1 LMRRT
6 HPFPALA
13 IVVVAGIVLTACRGL
28 GGSPPPT
35 TAREAARLVIAQESR
50 FVGIAPRDDN
60 LIGQAAWYDVQAS
73 GDGWQ
78 VTVRIGWGDCPA
90 GCISRHSWVYAVA
103 RDGKVELTREDGNPL
118 PGTPGIRG
126 IATAGPVCPVV
137 TIPPNPA
144 CADRP
149 VVGAVFLVTDPSGAE
164 VARTVT
170 DREGR
175 FSLDLAPGAYR
186 LVPQAVE
193 GLMGTPAPI
202 ELLVQAEGP
211 LADIH
216 VSYDTGI
223 R

>member
-1 LMRRT
+1 
-6 HPFPALA
+6 
-13 IVVVAGIVLTACRGL
+13 
-28 GGSPPPT
+28 
-35 TAREAARLVIAQESR
+35 
-50 FVGIAPRDDN
+50 
-60 LIGQAAWYDVQAS
+60 
-73 GDGWQ
+73 
-78 VTVRIGWGDCPA
+78 
-90 GCISRHSWVYAVA
+90 
-103 RDGKVELTREDGNPL
+103 
-118 PGTPGIRG
+118 
-126 IATAGPVCPVV
+126 
-137 TIPPNPA
+137 
-144 CADRP
+144 
-149 VVGAVFLVTDPSGAE
+149 VFLVTDPSGAE

>member
-1 LMRRT
+1 MRRSQLL
-6 HPFPALA
+6 PALA
-13 IVVVAGIVLTACRGL
+13 IVVVAGIVLAACRGL

-35 TAREAARLVIAQESR
+35 TAQEAARLVIAQESR
-50 FVGIAPRDDN
+50 FAGIAARDDN

-73 GDGWQ
+73 GEGWE

-90 GCISRHSWVYAVA
+90 GCISQHRWVYSVG
-103 RDGKVELTREDGNPL
+103 RNGKVERSREDGDPL
-118 PGTPGIRG
+118 PGAPGISG

-137 TIPPNPA
+137 TNPPDPA

-149 VVGAVFLVTDPSGAE
+149 VVGAVMVVTDLDGAE
-164 VARTVT
+164 VARLVT
-170 DREGR
+170 DADGR
-175 FSLDLAPGAYR
+175 FSTGLAPGAYR

-193 GLMGTPAPI
+193 GLMGTAAPI
-202 ELLVQAEGP
+202 ELRVEAEGP
-211 LADIH
+211 LADIQ